1 MMQLNKKSWG
11 SRGQCP
17 LDKAETEHTVR
28 LVFSNEQELLEMGAI
43 VLIGT
48 QKKPNFMS

>member
-17 LDKAETEHTVR
+17 LDKADTEHAAR
-28 LVFSNEQELLEMGAI
+28 LVFSNEQGVLEMGAI

-48 QKKPNFMS
+48 QKKPHFMS